1 MFKAS
6 TQNRNGSTRNYFQYS
21 SKKQMRL
28 IIDWR
33 LIFYIYVV
41 FSFPQMSYDFGETEL
56 LSEIYY
62 IRSSC
67 QLWQLFY
74 LSVHQIWHLLCLPA
88 IPPISCPTLELLY
101 LAAVL
106 ASLASTDHAVRNG
119 EWVLKSA
126 CAVRNNRNI
135 NLRAKS
141 TLHMADICRPK
152 CRSVAQTVNN

>member
-1 MFKAS
+1 MFKAN

-67 QLWQLFY
+67 QIWKLFY

-88 IPPISCPTLELLY
+88 ILQLS
-101 LAAVL
+101 
-106 ASLASTDHAVRNG
+106 
-119 EWVLKSA
+119 
-126 CAVRNNRNI
+126 
-135 NLRAKS
+135 NLRAFIPGSCPCQSRQHRSCCPQWRMGTQVGMCRQKQQEHQPKS
-141 TLHMADICRPK
+141 KIHVTYGGDICRTK
-152 CRSVAQTVNN
+152 CRSLLQNC